1 MNQTHRPVLLAE
13 AVTALLESPLLQAES
28 PEKFILIDGTFGR
41 GGHSRALLEAIRFDA
56 QLIAF
61 DKDLQAIAEAKKISD
76 TRFQIIH
83 NSFAS
88 MAQHAEPASVA
99 GVLLD
104 LGISSP
110 QVDEAERGFSF
121 RRDGPLDMRMNT
133 TTGLTAAQW
142 LNQAG
147 VDDIAHVI
155 KTYGEERFALP
166 IAKAIVA
173 RRELNQPLATTMEL
187 ANLVAG
193 LIKKREPGQDPATR
207 TFQALRIFINKE
219 LDDLAIGLKA
229 ALDLLKPGGRLV
241 VISFHSLEDRIVK
254 QFMQMH
260 SAVEVPRGLP
270 IRAKDLPQGELELIS
285 RVKPSSTEVG
295 ENPRARSAVMRV
307 AQKRSAEDGL
317 IYRRQ
322 VSQ

>member
-13 AVTALLESPLLQAES
+13 AVTALLESPLLQTES
-28 PEKFILIDGTFGR
+28 PEKSILIDGTFGR
-41 GGHSRALLEAIRFDA
+41 GGHTRTLLEAMRSNA

-76 TRFQIIH
+76 TRFQIVH
-83 NSFAS
+83 SSFAN
-88 MAQHAEPASVA
+88 MDQHAEPASVA

-110 QVDEAERGFSF
+110 QVDEAGRGFSF

-142 LNQAG
+142 LNQAS

-166 IAKAIVA
+166 IAKAIIA
-173 RRELNQPLATTMEL
+173 RRELPRPLTTTMEL

-193 LIKKREPGQDPATR
+193 VIKKREPGQDPATR

-219 LDDLAIGLKA
+219 LDDLTLGLQA
-229 ALDLLKPGGRLV
+229 TLNLLKPGGRLV

-260 SAVEVPRGLP
+260 SVVEVPRGLP

-285 RVKPSSTEVG
+285 RVKPSSTEIN

-307 AQKRSAEDGL
+307 AQKRSSEDGL

-322 VSQ
+322 VNP

>member
-28 PEKFILIDGTFGR
+28 PEKSILIDGTFGR

-61 DKDLQAIAEAKKISD
+61 DKDLQAITEAKKIKDS
-76 TRFQIIH
+76 RFQIIH

-88 MAQHAEPASVA
+88 MAQYAEPASVA

-110 QVDEAERGFSF
+110 QIDEAERGFSF

-166 IAKAIVA
+166 IAKAIIA
-173 RRELNQPLATTMEL
+173 RRELAQPLATTLDL

-193 LIKKREPGQDPATR
+193 VVKKREPGQDPATR

-270 IRAKDLPQGELELIS
+270 IRAKDLPQGDLELIA
-285 RVKPSSTEVG
+285 RVKPSSSEVS

-307 AQKRSAEDGL
+307 AQKRSLEAGL

>member
-13 AVTALLESPLLQAES
+13 AVTALLESPLLQTEA
-28 PEKFILIDGTFGR
+28 PEKPILIDGTFGR
-41 GGHSRALLEAIRFDA
+41 GGHSQALLEAIQSNA
-56 QLIAF
+56 KLIAF
-61 DKDLQAIAEAKKISD
+61 DKDLQAIAEAKKITDS
-76 TRFQIIH
+76 RFQIVH
-83 NSFAS
+83 SSFAS
-88 MAQHAEPASVA
+88 MTQYAELASVT

-142 LNQAG
+142 LNQAS
-147 VDDIAHVI
+147 VDDMAHVI

-166 IAKAIVA
+166 IAKAILA
-173 RRELNQPLATTMEL
+173 RRELAKPITTTMEL

-193 LIKKREPGQDPATR
+193 VIKKREPGQDPATR

-219 LDDLAIGLKA
+219 LDDLILGLQA

-254 QFMQMH
+254 QFMQTH
-260 SAVEVPRGLP
+260 SAVEIPRGLP
-270 IRAKDLPQGELELIS
+270 IRAKDLPQGELEIIS
-285 RVKPSSTEVG
+285 RVKPSSTEVSD
-295 ENPRARSAVMRV
+295 NPRARSAVMRV
-307 AQKRSAEDGL
+307 AQKRNLEAGL

>member
-13 AVTALLESPLLQAES
+13 AVTALLESPLLQTES
-28 PEKFILIDGTFGR
+28 PEQSILIDGTFGR
-41 GGHSRALLEAIRFDA
+41 GGHTRALLEAIRPDA

-61 DKDLQAIAEAKKISD
+61 DKDVQAIAEAKKITD
-76 TRFQIIH
+76 PRFQIVH
-83 NSFAS
+83 SSFAS
-88 MAQHAEPASVA
+88 MEQHAEPASVA

-155 KTYGEERFALP
+155 KTHGEERFALP
-166 IAKAIVA
+166 IAKAIIA
-173 RRELNQPLATTMEL
+173 RRELNQPLATTMDL

-193 LIKKREPGQDPATR
+193 VVKKREPGQDPATR

-219 LDDLAIGLKA
+219 LDDLALGLQA

-285 RVKPSSTEVG
+285 RVKPSSSEVSD
-295 ENPRARSAVMRV
+295 NPRARSAVMRV
-307 AQKRSAEDGL
+307 AQKRTLEAGL

>member
-28 PEKFILIDGTFGR
+28 SEKSILIDGTFGR
-41 GGHSRALLEAIRFDA
+41 GGHTRALLEAIPSNA
-56 QLIAF
+56 NLIAF
-61 DKDLQAIAEAKKISD
+61 DKDLQAIVEAKKIID
-76 TRFQIIH
+76 TRFQIVH
-83 NSFAS
+83 SSFAY
-88 MAQHAEPASVA
+88 MDQHAEPASVA

-147 VDDIAHVI
+147 VDDIARVI

-166 IAKAIVA
+166 IAKAIFA
-173 RRELNQPLATTMEL
+173 RRELNQPLATTLDL

-193 LIKKREPGQDPATR
+193 VVKKREPGQDPATR

-219 LDDLAIGLKA
+219 LDDLASGLKA

-270 IRAKDLPQGELELIS
+270 IRAKDLPQGDLELIA
-285 RVKPSSTEVG
+285 RVKPSSVEVS

-307 AQKRSAEDGL
+307 AQKRSLEAGL

>member
-1 MNQTHRPVLLAE
+1 MNQTHHPVLLAE
-13 AVTALLESPLLQAES
+13 AVTALLESPLLQAEL
-28 PEKFILIDGTFGR
+28 PEKSILIDGTFGR
-41 GGHSRALLEAIRFDA
+41 GGHSRALLEAIQFDA

-166 IAKAIVA
+166 IAKAIHA
-173 RRELNQPLATTMEL
+173 RRELNQPLVTTTEL

-193 LIKKREPGQDPATR
+193 VIKKREPGQDPATR

-285 RVKPSSTEVG
+285 RVKPSSTEVSD
-295 ENPRARSAVMRV
+295 NPRARSAVMRV
-307 AQKRSAEDGL
+307 AQKRSLEAGL
-317 IYRRQ
+317 IYRKQ

>member
-13 AVTALLESPLLQAES
+13 AVTALLESPLLQTES
-28 PEKFILIDGTFGR
+28 LEQSILIDGTFGR
-41 GGHSRALLEAIRFDA
+41 GGHTRALLEAIRPDA

-61 DKDLQAIAEAKKISD
+61 DKDVQAIAEAKKIRDS
-76 TRFQIIH
+76 RFQIVH
-83 NSFAS
+83 SSFAS
-88 MAQHAEPASVA
+88 MEQHAEPASVA

-166 IAKAIVA
+166 IAKAIIA
-173 RRELNQPLATTMEL
+173 RRELNQPLETTLDL

-193 LIKKREPGQDPATR
+193 VVKKREPGQDPATR

-219 LDDLAIGLKA
+219 LDDLALGLQA

-285 RVKPSSTEVG
+285 RVKPSSSEVSD
-295 ENPRARSAVMRV
+295 NPRARSAVMRV
-307 AQKRSAEDGL
+307 AQKRTLEAGL

>member
-13 AVTALLESPLLQAES
+13 AVTALLESPLLQIES
-28 PEKFILIDGTFGR
+28 PEQSILIDGTFGR
-41 GGHSRALLEAIRFDA
+41 GGHTRALLGAIQPNA
-56 QLIAF
+56 QLLAF
-61 DKDLQAIAEAKKISD
+61 DKDLEAIAEAKKIKD
-76 TRFQIIH
+76 ARFQIIH
-83 NSFAS
+83 SSFAS
-88 MAQHAEPASVA
+88 MAQHAEPVSIA

-166 IAKAIVA
+166 IAKAILA

-187 ANLVAG
+187 ATLVASV
-193 LIKKREPGQDPATR
+193 IKKREPGQDPATR

-219 LDDLAIGLKA
+219 LDDLTLGLQA

-285 RVKPSSTEVG
+285 RVKPSSTEVS

-307 AQKRSAEDGL
+307 AQKQSLEAGL

>member
-28 PEKFILIDGTFGR
+28 PEKSIVIDGTFGR
-41 GGHSRALLEAIRFDA
+41 GGHTRALLEVMRPGA

-61 DKDLQAIAEAKKISD
+61 DKDPQAIAEAKKISD

-83 NSFAS
+83 SSFAS

-147 VDDIAHVI
+147 ADDIAHVI

-166 IAKAIVA
+166 IAKAIIA
-173 RRELNQPLATTMEL
+173 RRELNQPLETTMEL

-193 LIKKREPGQDPATR
+193 VIKKREPGQDPATR

-219 LDDLAIGLKA
+219 LDDLAIGLQA

-285 RVKPSSTEVG
+285 RVKPSGAEVSD
-295 ENPRARSAVMRV
+295 NPRARSAVMRV
-307 AQKRSAEDGL
+307 AQKRSLEAGL
-317 IYRRQ
+317 IYRKQ

>member
-28 PEKFILIDGTFGR
+28 PEQSILIDGTFGR
-41 GGHSRALLEAIRFDA
+41 GGHTRALLGAIQPNA

-61 DKDLQAIAEAKKISD
+61 DKDLQAIAEAKKIKDS
-76 TRFQIIH
+76 RFRIIH
-83 NSFAS
+83 SSFAS
-88 MAQHAEPASVA
+88 MAQYAEPVSVA

-166 IAKAIVA
+166 IAKAILA

-187 ANLVAG
+187 AALVASV
-193 LIKKREPGQDPATR
+193 IKKREPGQDPATR

-219 LDDLAIGLKA
+219 LDDLTLGLQA

-254 QFMQMH
+254 QFMQMN
-260 SAVEVPRGLP
+260 SVVEVPRGLP

-285 RVKPSSTEVG
+285 RIKPSSAEVS

-307 AQKRSAEDGL
+307 AQKRSLEAGL

>member
-28 PEKFILIDGTFGR
+28 SEKSILIDGTFGR
-41 GGHSRALLEAIRFDA
+41 GGHSRALLEAIQFDA

-61 DKDLQAIAEAKKISD
+61 DKDLQAITEAKKISD

-88 MAQHAEPASVA
+88 MAQYAEPASVA

-166 IAKAIVA
+166 IAKAIIA
-173 RRELNQPLATTMEL
+173 RRELAQPLATTLDL

-193 LIKKREPGQDPATR
+193 VVKKREPGQDPATR

-270 IRAKDLPQGELELIS
+270 IRAKDLPQGDLELIA
-285 RVKPSSTEVG
+285 RVKPSSSEVS

-307 AQKRSAEDGL
+307 AQKRSLEAGL

>member
-61 DKDLQAIAEAKKISD
+61 DKDLQAIAEAKKIKDS
-76 TRFQIIH
+76 RFQIIH

-193 LIKKREPGQDPATR
+193 VIKKREPGQDPATR

-285 RVKPSSTEVG
+285 RVKPSSSEVS

-307 AQKRSAEDGL
+307 AQKRSLEAGL

>member
-28 PEKFILIDGTFGR
+28 PDKSILIDGTFGR
-41 GGHSRALLEAIRFDA
+41 GGHSRALLGAIRPDA

-61 DKDLQAIAEAKKISD
+61 DKDVQAIAEAKKITDS
-76 TRFQIIH
+76 RFQIIH
-83 NSFAS
+83 SSFAS
-88 MAQHAEPASVA
+88 MAQHAESASIA

-142 LNQAG
+142 LNQAS

-166 IAKAIVA
+166 IAKAILA
-173 RRELNQPLATTMEL
+173 RRELPQPLTTTMEL

-193 LIKKREPGQDPATR
+193 VIKKREPGQDPATR

-219 LDDLAIGLKA
+219 LDDLALGLQA
-229 ALDLLKPGGRLV
+229 ALELLKPGGRLV

-270 IRAKDLPQGELELIS
+270 IRAKDLPQGQLELIS
-285 RVKPSSTEVG
+285 RVKPSNAEVS

>member
-13 AVTALLESPLLQAES
+13 AVTALLESPLLQIESAEKS
-28 PEKFILIDGTFGR
+28 ILIDGTFGR
-41 GGHSRALLEAIRFDA
+41 GGHTRALLAAIRPNA

-61 DKDLQAIAEAKKISD
+61 DKDVQAIAEAKKITDS
-76 TRFQIIH
+76 RFQIVH
-83 NSFAS
+83 SSFAS
-88 MAQHAEPASVA
+88 MAQHAEPASIA

-142 LNQAG
+142 LNQAS

-166 IAKAIVA
+166 IAKAIIA
-173 RRELNQPLATTMEL
+173 RRELPQPLTTTMEL

-193 LIKKREPGQDPATR
+193 VIKKREPGQDPATR

-219 LDDLAIGLKA
+219 LDDLALGLQA
-229 ALDLLKPGGRLV
+229 ALELLKPGGRLV

-260 SAVEVPRGLP
+260 SAVEVPRRLP
-270 IRAKDLPQGELELIS
+270 IRAKDLPQGQLELIS
-285 RVKPSSTEVG
+285 RVKPSNIEVS

>member
-13 AVTALLESPLLQAES
+13 AVTALLESPLLQTES
-28 PEKFILIDGTFGR
+28 SEKSIVIDGTFGR
-41 GGHSRALLEAIRFDA
+41 GGHTRALLGAMRSDA

-76 TRFQIIH
+76 TRFQIVH
-83 NSFAS
+83 SSFAS

-166 IAKAIVA
+166 IAKAILA
-173 RRELNQPLATTMEL
+173 RRELNQPLETTMEL
-187 ANLVAG
+187 ANLVASV
-193 LIKKREPGQDPATR
+193 IKKREPGQDPATR

-219 LDDLAIGLKA
+219 LDDLAIGLQA

-285 RVKPSSTEVG
+285 RVKPSSAEVSA
-295 ENPRARSAVMRV
+295 NPRARSAVMRV
-307 AQKRSAEDGL
+307 AQKRSTEGGL

>member
-13 AVTALLESPLLQAES
+13 AVTALLESPLLQTES
-28 PEKFILIDGTFGR
+28 SEQSILIDGTFGR
-41 GGHSRALLEAIRFDA
+41 GGHTRALLGAIRSDA

-61 DKDLQAIAEAKKISD
+61 DKDLQAIAEAKKITDS
-76 TRFQIIH
+76 RFQIVH
-83 NSFAS
+83 SSFAS
-88 MAQHAEPASVA
+88 MAQYADPTSVA

-166 IAKAIVA
+166 IAKAIIA
-173 RRELNQPLATTMEL
+173 RRELNQPLETTLDL

-193 LIKKREPGQDPATR
+193 VVKKREPGQDPATR

-219 LDDLAIGLKA
+219 LDDLALGLQA

-285 RVKPSSTEVG
+285 RVKPSSSEVSD
-295 ENPRARSAVMRV
+295 NPRARSAVMRV
-307 AQKRSAEDGL
+307 AQKRTLEAGL

>member
-13 AVTALLESPLLQAES
+13 AVTALLESPLLQTES
-28 PEKFILIDGTFGR
+28 SEKSIVIDGTFGR
-41 GGHSRALLEAIRFDA
+41 GGHTRELLGAMRSDA

-76 TRFQIIH
+76 TRFQIVH
-83 NSFAS
+83 SSFAS
-88 MAQHAEPASVA
+88 MAQYAEPASVA

-147 VDDIAHVI
+147 ADDIAHVI

-166 IAKAIVA
+166 IAKSIIA
-173 RRELNQPLATTMEL
+173 RRELNQPLETTMEL

-193 LIKKREPGQDPATR
+193 VIKKREPGQDPATR

-270 IRAKDLPQGELELIS
+270 IRAKDLPQGDLELIS
-285 RVKPSSTEVG
+285 RVKPSSAEVSD
-295 ENPRARSAVMRV
+295 NPRARSAVMRV
-307 AQKRSAEDGL
+307 AQKRSAEGGL

>member
-13 AVTALLESPLLQAES
+13 AVTALLESPLLQIES
-28 PEKFILIDGTFGR
+28 PEQSILIDGTFGR
-41 GGHSRALLEAIRFDA
+41 GGHTRALLGAIQPNA
-56 QLIAF
+56 QLLAF
-61 DKDLQAIAEAKKISD
+61 DKDLEAIAEAKKIKD
-76 TRFQIIH
+76 ARFRIIH
-83 NSFAS
+83 SSFAS
-88 MAQHAEPASVA
+88 MAQYAEPVSVA

-147 VDDIAHVI
+147 VNDIAHVI

-166 IAKAIVA
+166 IAKAILA

-187 ANLVAG
+187 ATLVASV
-193 LIKKREPGQDPATR
+193 IKKREPGQDPATR

-219 LDDLAIGLKA
+219 LDDLTLGLQA

-254 QFMQMH
+254 QFMQMN
-260 SAVEVPRGLP
+260 SVVEVPRGLP
-270 IRAKDLPQGELELIS
+270 IRAQDLPQGELELIS
-285 RVKPSSTEVG
+285 RVKPSNAEVS

-307 AQKRSAEDGL
+307 AQKQSLEAGL

>member
-61 DKDLQAIAEAKKISD
+61 DKDLQAIAEAKKIKDS
-76 TRFQIIH
+76 RFQIIH

-147 VDDIAHVI
+147 IDDIAHVI

-166 IAKAIVA
+166 IAKAILA

-187 ANLVAG
+187 ANLVASV
-193 LIKKREPGQDPATR
+193 IKKREPGQDPATR

-229 ALDLLKPGGRLV
+229 ALDLLKPDGRLV

-270 IRAKDLPQGELELIS
+270 IRAKDLPQGDLELIA
-285 RVKPSSTEVG
+285 RVKPSSSEVS

-307 AQKRSAEDGL
+307 AQKRSLETGL

>member
-28 PEKFILIDGTFGR
+28 PEQSILIDGTFGR
-41 GGHSRALLEAIRFDA
+41 GGHTRALLGAIQPNA
-56 QLIAF
+56 QLLAF
-61 DKDLQAIAEAKKISD
+61 DKDLQAIAEAKKIKD
-76 TRFQIIH
+76 ARFRIIH
-83 NSFAS
+83 SSFAS
-88 MAQHAEPASVA
+88 MAQHAEPVSVA

-155 KTYGEERFALP
+155 KNYGEERFALP
-166 IAKAIVA
+166 IAKAILA
-173 RRELNQPLATTMEL
+173 RRELNQPLATTTEL
-187 ANLVAG
+187 ATLVASV
-193 LIKKREPGQDPATR
+193 IKKREPGQDPATR

-219 LDDLAIGLKA
+219 LDDLTLGLQA

-260 SAVEVPRGLP
+260 SVVEVPRGLP

-285 RVKPSSTEVG
+285 RVKPSSAEVS

-307 AQKRSAEDGL
+307 AQKQSLEAGL